1 MHIND
6 IQLFDIIKMYILAN
20 NMTTLNMKQIRRPVV
35 KF

>member
-6 IQLFDIIKMYILAN
+6 IQQFDIIKMYILAN
-20 NMTTLNMKQIRRPVV
+20 NMITLNMKQIRRPVV